1 MMLKLIHKSSRI
13 DPRQSGSIY
22 IMVLGASLLV
32 ALIGVSSL
40 MAVRVQRRAVTITAD
55 KIQARE
61 LARSG
66 IDRVMLSAKLNLF
79 NSMWRTML
87 TDGSYEN
94 KAFAGGTFSVT
105 GIDPIDGDLTN
116 SNDDP
121 VLLASVGV
129 YGEAKYILQV
139 TINGDGSVQPGTWS
153 RLVQ

>member
-1 MMLKLIHKSSRI
+1 MLKLIHSSSRI
-13 DPRQSGSIY
+13 DPRRSGSVY

-40 MAVRVQRRAVTITAD
+40 MAARVQRRSATLTAD

-66 IDRVMLSAKLNLF
+66 IDRVMLGAKRNLLD
-79 NSMWRTML
+79 SIWRTRL
-87 TDGSYEN
+87 KNGNYED

-139 TINGDGSVQPGTWS
+139 TINGDGSPQLGTWQ
-153 RLVQ
+153 RVVN